1 MTSRLGLRF
10 MGAGFVALG
19 LLATTGMS
27 ASAQGSYPT
36 RPIRLVVGAPPG
48 GGPDNVARILSQHIN
63 LGQSL
68 VVENRN
74 GAASMIATE
83 HVAKSAPDGYTLLLT
98 SQTGIAVSP
107 LINKSKAY
115 DGQKDFSG
123 VALIGNAPLVL
134 VAGSA
139 LPVNTVPE
147 IIALAK
153 SKPGALDYGNGG
165 VGTSPYMAGALFG
178 SMTGTKLMSIPFPGE
193 QASMTEIIAGR
204 LPMMFANASAAMPHV
219 RSGRLRGIAVTSATR
234 VDVAEGL
241 PTVAESGVPG
251 FEIGTWL
258 GIVAP
263 AATPPAV
270 IDKLNTELRRVL
282 ALPEVKDKLR
292 GQGFVLADNS
302 TPAQFN
308 TFMKAEYAKWS
319 KLIQDADIKA
329 E

>member
-1 MTSRLGLRF
+1 MQPRLTWRLL
-10 MGAGFVALG
+10 GAGLTALG
-19 LLATTGMS
+19 LLFTSLG
-27 ASAQGSYPT
+27 ASAQSAYPQ

-48 GGPDNVARILSQHIN
+48 GAPDNVARIVAQRME
-63 LGQSL
+63 LGQPL
-68 VVENRN
+68 LVENRN

-83 HVAKSAPDGYTLLLT
+83 HVARASPDGYTLLLT
-98 SQTGIAVSP
+98 SQTGIAVAP
-107 LINKSKAY
+107 LINRSKAY
-115 DGQKDFSG
+115 DGLKDFTG
-123 VALIGNAPLVL
+123 VALVGSAPLVL
-134 VAGSA
+134 VAGPA
-139 LPVNTVPE
+139 LQARTVPE

-153 SKPGALDYGNGG
+153 AKPGALDYGNGG

-178 SMTGTKLMSIPFPGE
+178 VMTGTRLMSIPFPGE

-204 LPMMFANASAAMPHV
+204 IPLMFANASAAMPHV

-234 VDVAEGL
+234 VDIAEGL

-263 AATPPAV
+263 TGTPAAV
-270 IDKLNTELRRVL
+270 VDKLNAEVRRVI
-282 ALPEVKDKLR
+282 ALPDVRDKLR
-292 GQGFVLADNS
+292 AQGFVLADGP
-302 TPAQFN
+302 PAAF
-308 TFMKAEYAKWS
+308 TAFIRSEHAKWS